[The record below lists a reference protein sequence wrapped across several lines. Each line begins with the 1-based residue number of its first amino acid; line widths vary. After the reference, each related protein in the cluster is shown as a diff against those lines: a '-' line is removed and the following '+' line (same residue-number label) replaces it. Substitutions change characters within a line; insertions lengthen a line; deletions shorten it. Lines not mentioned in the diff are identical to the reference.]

1 MGVIHVIQAEQQLQL
16 QSQAHIKKTA
26 DALLSGKSNRDGDAG
41 EEDWSGSGDV
51 GHKEKGSP
59 HRSRA
64 KDSKWRMMTKVI
76 MQQEKFFN
84 VHFGV
89 NLKSYRLPISLGNRS
104 AKSVILYPL
113 TTVAD

>member
-16 QSQAHIKKTA
+16 QSQARIKKTA

-41 EEDWSGSGDV
+41 EGGSGDV
-51 GHKEKGSP
+51 GGKEKGNA
-59 HRSRA
+59 HKSRA

-84 VHFGV
+84 VYFGV

-104 AKSVILYPL
+104 AQSVMLYPL
-113 TTVAD
+113 STVAD